1 MSTFPEDDS
10 TRQPQPPASWT
21 SGPSLPVEPAAAPL
35 LPADPAR
42 PATANEPQLF
52 ESWECPRPLPP
63 ERIPNFSHFA
73 LFCFFG
79 VLGWLVSALA
89 VAAALHA
96 HLYGVD
102 TLDKAKYDIH
112 YTLGIELIVYVVT
125 FVLAWFVFP
134 LLWQKRFFDGI
145 QWNGRKALRLRLQ
158 LFLTAFLCLLLA
170 MLSGLLIKS
179 PENAPIDKILHSPG
193 APWLLFGFGVTIAP
207 LFEEL
212 FFRGFFL
219 PALCTAC
226 DWVNEQIHKTVPP
239 QPGEQG
245 HPRWSQSAM
254 MTGSIT
260 TSLVFAAIHLT
271 QTGNSWGS
279 FALLICVSLVL
290 SAVRLKTRSLAA
302 SVLVHATYNF
312 FLFSI
317 MLAQSAGFQ
326 HMDKL

>member
-1 MSTFPEDDS
+1 MSTLPEDEP
-10 TRQPQPPASWT
+10 TRQPASWT
-21 SGPSLPVEPAAAPL
+21 ADSPRAEERATETTPQATDPYAAPTQLFQHWEHRLPVAA
-35 LPADPAR
+35 
-42 PATANEPQLF
+42 
-52 ESWECPRPLPP
+52 

-73 LFCFFG
+73 LFCFFA

-89 VAAALHA
+89 TMLALHF

-112 YTLGIELIVYVVT
+112 YTLGIELIIYLFT
-125 FVLAWFVFP
+125 FAVAWFVFP
-134 LLWQKRFFDGI
+134 LLWQKSFLEGVH
-145 QWNGRKALRLRLQ
+145 WNGAKALRLRLQ
-158 LFLTAFLCLLLA
+158 LFFTAFLCLLLA
-170 MLSGLLIKS
+170 MVSGLLIKS
-179 PENAPIDKILHSPG
+179 PEDAPIDKILHSPG
-193 APWLLFGFGVTIAP
+193 APWLLFGFGITIAP

-226 DWVNEQIHKTVPP
+226 DWVNEKIHKTIPP
-239 QPGEQG
+239 QTGENG
-245 HPRWSQSAM
+245 HPRWSRSAM
-254 MTGSIT
+254 ITGALF
-260 TSLVFAAIHLT
+260 TSLAFAAIHLA

-302 SVLVHATYNF
+302 SVVVHAAYNF

-317 MLAQSAGFQ
+317 MLAQSAGFR